1 MEFIVCLNVIKR
13 MDPLWRRKWSK
24 QLIYYISRKW
34 MDVQFRRRNETVD
47 LNAIVEGMDVHTGL
61 RNCSEQWI

>member
-1 MEFIVCLNVIKR
+1 MELVVCLNVIKR

-34 MDVQFRRRNETVD
+34 MDVQSRRRNETAVGSGF
-47 LNAIVEGMDVHTGL
+47 EGMDVQAGM
-61 RNCSEQWI
+61 RK